1 MPKHLLACLLLLSS
15 FVVFPLDAKP
25 GSPRIKPV
33 DAAESV
39 RLAADVKA
47 EFVHAWHG
55 YRQYAWGHDDLAP
68 ISHKPYDWYGES
80 LLMTP
85 VDALD
90 TLVVM
95 GLTEEAD
102 AARELIATKLDFDKD
117 IYVKNFEITIRL
129 LGGLLSG
136 YQLTGDARLLAK
148 AEDLGTRL
156 LPVFDS
162 PTGLPWV
169 EINLRNGKT
178 RNPLSNPAETGTL
191 LLEFG
196 TLAKLTNKPVFYDK
210 AKRALVET
218 FKRRSSIDLVGSAI
232 DVQTGQWTDADSH
245 VSGGIDS
252 YYEYLWKCWRLFGDE
267 DCLAMWKTSIA
278 AINAHLADEVDG
290 ALWYGYADMNTGK
303 RTHTTWG
310 ALDAFLPALLS
321 MSGDVPRAARLQD
334 SSFHMWQ
341 LNGIEPEVL
350 DYRTGEIPYPG
361 YALRPEIVES
371 AYYLAHYTRDRKYLS
386 MGRTMFRDFEKYC
399 RTDAGYAALKNV
411 VTKEK
416 KDRMESFVF
425 AETFKYYY
433 LLFAP
438 AALDFDAITFNTEAH
453 PLRATWRKPA
463 PVAVADSVAASDAAS
478 DVDPRIGTAH
488 GGNVFPGAV
497 VPFGMLQWSPE
508 TTKGDHSHVA
518 APGGYAYDARRVRGF
533 GLTHLSGT
541 GCRGASGDIPFL
553 PMTAEPTVSPST
565 DAKDE
570 TFSTT
575 YSHVNETAEP
585 GMYAVRLANRVKVE
599 LAATARTGSALFR
612 YPSGMP
618 ATMLIRTSDSEV
630 GSSDASVTIDA
641 ATRSVSGSVTSGNFC
656 GYLDAEDRRS
666 YYTLYFVAAFDHA
679 FAGQGTWEDAA
690 VHAGANLA
698 RGGTGYG
705 KDGFPEAGKGSG
717 AWLRFDTAAERTV
730 GVRVGISYVSIDN
743 ARANLAAENPPSKTF
758 AAVRD
763 AARGAWN
770 EWLSRIAIDGGS
782 ADQRRVFRTA
792 LYHASMHPNLFSDAN
807 GEYAGFDGKTH
818 RVGPNQHAQYANFSG
833 WDIYRSQLQLVTL
846 LDADI
851 GSDIAQSLLN
861 QADQNGGEWDRWT
874 HNNGGAHVMNGDPA
888 APAIA
893 AIHAFG
899 STRFDAKKAL
909 ASLVHAAEVPT
920 AHDREKRGC
929 AIECVGQRPD
939 LERTRALGYVP
950 TDTQAWGGAAE
961 TLEQASAD
969 FALAAMA
976 HRLGDAATS
985 RRFLER
991 AGHWRNL
998 FNPTATPAGGYI
1010 QNRNADG
1017 SWPAFD
1023 PASDDG
1029 FAEGSAAQYLWMVP
1043 FDVPGLF
1050 DALGGRER
1058 AIARLDAL
1066 FHDEDGAWALTGSGD
1081 LHVEMDNEP
1090 SIAAPWLYAVAGQP
1104 WKTQATVREVV
1115 NRLWNATPDGIPGN
1129 DDLGEMSSWYVWS
1142 ALGMYPLFPGRAE
1155 LVLASPLFARAVI
1168 RRGSGDIVI
1177 DAPAAQADAP
1187 YVQSLQVNG
1196 QASTKAWLPAEFIA
1210 KGGHL
1215 LFELKHDPRS
1225 DWGGAKADEP
1235 PAFLT
1240 ATSAS
1245 H

>member
-1 MPKHLLACLLLLSS
+1 MNKIIVVVSLFLISGFAWSNESS
-15 FVVFPLDAKP
+15 IPARDSV
-25 GSPRIKPV
+25 PV
-33 DAAESV
+33 DAAESA
-39 RLAADVKA
+39 RLAVEVKD
-47 EFVHAWHG
+47 EFLHAWKD
-55 YRQYAWGHDDLAP
+55 YRKYAWGHDDLAP
-68 ISHKPYDWYGES
+68 LSHKPHDWYAEP

-90 TLVVM
+90 TLVIM
-95 GLTEEAD
+95 GLTDEAD

-117 IYVKNFEITIRL
+117 IYVKNFEVTIRL

-136 YQLTGDARLLAK
+136 YQITGDERLLAK

-156 LPVFDS
+156 LPAFDS

-169 EINLRNGKT
+169 EVNLRTGKT
-178 RNPLSNPAETGTL
+178 RNPKTNPAETGTL

-196 TLAKLTNKPVFYDK
+196 TLSKLTGKPVFYDK

-218 FKRRSSIDLVGSAI
+218 FKRRSKLDLVGSVI
-232 DVQTGQWTDADSH
+232 DVETGQWLDTDSH
-245 VSGGIDS
+245 ISGGIDS
-252 YYEYLWKCWRLFGDE
+252 YYEYLWKCWRLFGDT
-267 DCLAMWKTSIA
+267 DCLAMWKTSIT
-278 AINAHLADEVDG
+278 AINAHLANEVDG
-290 ALWYGYADMNTGK
+290 ALWYGYADMNSGT
-303 RTHTTWG
+303 RTHTTYG
-310 ALDAFLPALLS
+310 ALDAFFPALLAL
-321 MSGDVPRAARLQD
+321 SGDAKRAARLQD

-341 LNGIEPEVL
+341 LHGIEPEVY
-350 DYRTGEIPYPG
+350 DYRSGEIPYPG

-371 AYYLAHYTRDRKYLS
+371 AYYLEHTTHDPKYLT
-386 MGRTMFRDFEKYC
+386 MGRTLFRDFVKYC
-399 RTDAGYAALKNV
+399 RNDVGYAALASV
-411 VTKEK
+411 ITKQK
-416 KDRMESFVF
+416 KDRMESFVL
-425 AETFKYYY
+425 AETFKYFY
-433 LLFAP
+433 LLFKP
-438 AALDFDAITFNTEAH
+438 SALDFDAVTFNTEAH
-453 PLRATWRKPA
+453 PLRATWRDA
-463 PVAVADSVAASDAAS
+463 AASLAANDAAS
-478 DVDPRIGTAH
+478 EVEPRIGSAH

-508 TTKGDHSHVA
+508 TTKGDHSRPA
-518 APGGYAYDARRVRGF
+518 APGGYAYDATRVRGF
-533 GLTHLSGT
+533 SLTHLSGT

-553 PMTAEPTVSPST
+553 PMTSVPTLSPST
-565 DAKDE
+565 DPKDE

-585 GMYAVRLANRVKVE
+585 GLYAVKLANRVKVE
-599 LAATARTGSALFR
+599 LSATARTGSARFR
-612 YPSGMP
+612 YPSGVP

-641 ATRSVSGSVTSGNFC
+641 ATSSVSGSVSSGNFC

-666 YYTLYFVAAFDHA
+666 YYTLYFVAEFDHPFTA
-679 FAGQGTWEDAA
+679 QGTWEDAA
-690 VHAGANLA
+690 LHAGTTAA

-717 AWLRFDTAAERTV
+717 AWLRFDISAERTV

-743 ARANLAAENPPSKTF
+743 ARANLVAENPPSKSF
-758 AAVRD
+758 AQVRG
-763 AARGAWN
+763 AARSAWN
-770 EWLSRIAIDGGS
+770 EWLSRIAIEGGS
-782 ADQRRVFRTA
+782 AEQRRVFRTA
-792 LYHASMHPNLFSDAN
+792 LYHASMHPNLLSDVN
-807 GEYAGFDGKTH
+807 GEYAGFDGKAH
-818 RVGPNQHAQYANFSG
+818 RVGPAQRAQYANFSG
-833 WDIYRSQLQLVTL
+833 WDVYRSQLQLVTL
-846 LDADI
+846 LDTGI

-874 HNNGGAHVMNGDPA
+874 HNTGGTHVMNGDPA

-899 STRFDAKKAL
+899 GTRFDAKKAL
-909 ASLVHAAEVPT
+909 ASLVHAADVPT
-920 AHDREKRGC
+920 AHDHEKRGC
-929 AIECVGQRPD
+929 PIECVGQRPD
-939 LERTRALGYVP
+939 LERRLALGYVP
-950 TDTQAWGGAAE
+950 ADTQAWGGAAE

-969 FALAAMA
+969 FALSAMA
-976 HRLGDAATS
+976 GRLGDAATS

-998 FNPTATPAGGYI
+998 FNPAATPSGGYI

-1050 DALGGRER
+1050 DALGGHER

-1115 NRLWNATPDGIPGN
+1115 NTLWTATPDGIPGN
-1129 DDLGEMSSWYVWS
+1129 DDLGQMSSWYVWS

-1155 LVLASPLFARAVI
+1155 LVLASPLFARTVI
-1168 RRGSGDIVI
+1168 HRASGDIVI
-1177 DAPAAQADAP
+1177 EAPDARADAP
-1187 YVQSLQVNG
+1187 YVQSLQLNG
-1196 QASTKAWLPAEFIA
+1196 QPSTKAWLPAEFVA

-1215 LFELKHDPRS
+1215 QFELGHDPQRE
-1225 DWGGAKADEP
+1225 WGAPMADRP
-1235 PAFLT
+1235 PTFLT
-1240 ATSAS
+1240 AMSAKR
-1245 H
+1245 

>member
-1 MPKHLLACLLLLSS
+1 MTQRLLACLMLLSS
-15 FVVFPLDAKP
+15 LCSVSLHAKP
-25 GSPRIKPV
+25 SAHPDAPI
-33 DAAESV
+33 DAAESA

-47 EFVHAWHG
+47 EFLHAWRG
-55 YRQYAWGHDDLAP
+55 YRKYAWGHDDLAP
-68 ISHKPYDWYGES
+68 ISRKPYDWYGQS

-95 GLTEEAD
+95 GLKDEAD
-102 AARELIATKLDFDKD
+102 DARELIATTLDFDKD

-162 PTGLPWV
+162 ATGLPWV
-169 EINLRNGKT
+169 EVNLRTGKT
-178 RNPLSNPAETGTL
+178 RNPLTNPAETGTL

-196 TLAKLTNKPVFYDK
+196 TLAKLTGKPVFYDK

-218 FKRRSSIDLVGSAI
+218 FKRRSSLDLVGATI
-232 DVQTGQWTDADSH
+232 DVQTGAWTDTDSH

-252 YYEYLWKCWRLFGDE
+252 YYEYLWKCWRLFGDN

-290 ALWYGYADMNTGK
+290 RLWYGTADMNTGR

-310 ALDAFLPALLS
+310 ALDAFFPALLA
-321 MSGDVPRAARLQD
+321 MSGDVSRASRLQD
-334 SSFHMWQ
+334 SSFSMWQ

-350 DYRTGEIPYPG
+350 DYRSGAIPYPG

-371 AYYLAHYTRDRKYLS
+371 AYYLARYTHDAKYPA
-386 MGRTMFRDFEKYC
+386 MGRTMFRDFVKYC
-399 RTDAGYAALKNV
+399 RTDAAYAALENV
-411 VTKEK
+411 ITKKK

-438 AALDFDAITFNTEAH
+438 EALDFDAITFNTEAH
-453 PLRATWRKPA
+453 PLRATWRDASK
-463 PVAVADSVAASDAAS
+463 PVAIEDAAS
-478 DVDPRIGTAH
+478 EVDPRIGTAH

-497 VPFGMLQWSPE
+497 VPFGMVQWSPE
-508 TTKGDHSHVA
+508 TTRGDHARVA
-518 APGGYAYDARRVRGF
+518 APGGYAYDATRIRGF

-553 PMTAEPTVSPST
+553 PVTREPATSPSL
-565 DAKDE
+565 DAKDD
-570 TFSTT
+570 TFSST
-575 YSHVNETAEP
+575 YSHANEVAEP
-585 GMYAVRLANRVKVE
+585 GYYAVRLANRVKVE
-599 LAATARTGSALFR
+599 LAATARSGSARFR
-612 YPSGMP
+612 YPSDVP
-618 ATMLIRTSDSEV
+618 AAMLIRTSDSEV
-630 GSSDASVTIDA
+630 GSSDAGVEIDA

-666 YYTLYFVAAFDHA
+666 YYTLYFVAQFDHA
-679 FAGQGTWEDAA
+679 FSGTGTWEDGTLHPGST
-690 VHAGANLA
+690 VA

-705 KDGFPEAGKGSG
+705 TDGFPPAGKGSG
-717 AWLRFDTAAERTV
+717 AWLRFDTTGERTV
-730 GVRVGISYVSIDN
+730 GVRVGISYVSVAN
-743 ARANLAAENPPSKTF
+743 ARANLAAENSETTTF
-758 AAVRD
+758 SDIRGR
-763 AARGAWN
+763 ARAAWN
-770 EWLSRIAIDGGS
+770 AWLSRIAIDGGS

-792 LYHASMHPNLFSDAN
+792 LYHASMHPNLFSDTN
-807 GEYAGFDGKTH
+807 GDYRGFDGKVH
-818 RVGPNQHAQYANFSG
+818 RVGPTQHAQYANFSG
-833 WDIYRSQLQLVTL
+833 WDVYRSQLQLVTM
-846 LDADI
+846 LDQDI

-874 HNNGGAHVMNGDPA
+874 HNSGGTHVMNGDPA
-888 APAIA
+888 SPAIA

-899 STRFDAKKAL
+899 GTRFDARKAL
-909 ASLVHAAEVPT
+909 VSLVRAAEVPT

-929 AIECVGQRPD
+929 VIECVGQRPD
-939 LERTRALGYVP
+939 LERTLALGFVP
-950 TDTQAWGGAAE
+950 ADTHAWGGAAE

-969 FALAAMA
+969 FALGAFAQ
-976 HRLGDAATS
+976 RLGDTS
-985 RRFLER
+985 ASKRFFLR
-991 AGHWRNL
+991 ARNWKNL
-998 FNPTATPAGGYI
+998 FHPDATPHGGYI

-1017 SWPAFD
+1017 SWPPFD

-1050 DALGGRER
+1050 DALGGTDR

-1066 FHDEDGAWALTGSGD
+1066 FHDEDGNWALTGSGA

-1115 NRLWNATPDGIPGN
+1115 NTLWTPAPDGIPGN
-1129 DDLGEMSSWYVWS
+1129 DDLGAMSAWYVWS

-1155 LVLASPLFARAVI
+1155 LVLASPSFERTVI
-1168 RRGSGDIVI
+1168 RRPSGDIVI
-1177 DAPAAQADAP
+1177 DAPGARTDAPHVRSMQVDGQTSTKPWLPATFVAHGGHLGYELASDPQPAWGSKPADAP
-1187 YVQSLQVNG
+1187 PVF
-1196 QASTKAWLPAEFIA
+1196 LP
-1210 KGGHL
+1210 
-1215 LFELKHDPRS
+1215 
-1225 DWGGAKADEP
+1225 
-1235 PAFLT
+1235 LT
-1240 ATSAS
+1240 TN
-1245 H
+1245 

>member
-1 MPKHLLACLLLLSS
+1 MPKHLLACAFLLSS
-15 FVVFPLDAKP
+15 FVASSLHAKP
-25 GSPRIKPV
+25 AEHEDARI
-33 DAAESV
+33 DAAASA
-39 RLAADVKA
+39 RLAADVKT
-47 EFVHAWHG
+47 EFLHAWHG

-68 ISHKPYDWYGES
+68 LSKKPYDWYGQS

-95 GLTEEAD
+95 GLTDEAD

-169 EINLRNGKT
+169 EVNLRTGKT

-218 FKRRSSIDLVGSAI
+218 FKRRSSIDLVGSSI
-232 DVQTGQWTDADSH
+232 DVQTGKWADPESH

-278 AINAHLADEVDG
+278 AVNKHLADDVDG

-310 ALDAFLPALLS
+310 ALDAFFPALLS
-321 MSGDVPRAARLQD
+321 LSGDVPRAARLQD
-334 SSFHMWQ
+334 SSFRMWQ
-341 LNGIEPEVL
+341 INGIEPEVY
-350 DYRTGEIPYPG
+350 DYRSGAIPFPG

-371 AYYLAHYTRDRKYLS
+371 AYYLSHYTHDAKYLV
-386 MGRTMFRDFEKYC
+386 MGRTMWRDFVKHC

-411 VTKEK
+411 IAKEK

-438 AALDFDAITFNTEAH
+438 GALDFDAVTFNTEAH
-453 PLRATWRKPA
+453 PLRATWRA
-463 PVAVADSVAASDAAS
+463 ASHAVAANDAAS
-478 DVDPRIGTAH
+478 EVDPRIGTAH

-508 TTKGDHSHVA
+508 TSKGDHSRVA
-518 APGGYAYDARRVRGF
+518 APGGYAYDATRIRGF

-553 PMTAEPTVSPST
+553 PMTAEPVTSPAA

-570 TFSTT
+570 TFSSM
-575 YSHVNETAEP
+575 YSHVNEIAEP
-585 GMYAVRLANRVKVE
+585 GYYAVGLANRVKIE
-599 LAATARTGSALFR
+599 LAATARTGSARFR
-612 YPSGMP
+612 YPPGVP
-618 ATMLIRTSDSEV
+618 ATLLLRASDSEV
-630 GSSDASVTIDA
+630 GSSEASIAIDTS
-641 ATRSVSGSVTSGNFC
+641 TRSVSGSVTSGNFC
-656 GYLDAEDRRS
+656 GYLDPEDRRS
-666 YYTLYFVAAFDHA
+666 YYTLYFVAQFDHA
-679 FAGQGTWEDAA
+679 FAGMGTWEDATL
-690 VHAGANLA
+690 HAGATTA
-698 RGGTGYG
+698 HGGTGYG

-717 AWLRFDTAAERTV
+717 AWLRFDTQTERSV
-730 GVRVGISYVSIDN
+730 GVRVGISYVSVDN
-743 ARANLAAENPPSKTF
+743 ARANLAAENPPSKAF
-758 AAVRD
+758 ADVRST
-763 AARGAWN
+763 ARSAWN
-770 EWLSRIAIDGGS
+770 DWLSRIAIEGGG

-792 LYHASMHPNLFSDAN
+792 LYHASLHPNLFSDSN
-807 GEYAGFDGKTH
+807 GEYRGFDGKTH
-818 RVGPNQHAQYANFSG
+818 RVGPKQHAQYANFSG
-833 WDIYRSQLQLVTL
+833 WDVYRSQLQLVTL

-851 GSDIAQSLLN
+851 GGDIAQSLLN

-874 HNNGGAHVMNGDPA
+874 HNTGGTHVMNGDPA

-899 STRFDAKKAL
+899 GTRFDAKNAF
-909 ASLVHAAEVPT
+909 ASLVRAADVTT

-929 AIECVGQRPD
+929 AIECVGERPD

-969 FALAAMA
+969 FALGAFAQ
-976 HRLGDAATS
+976 RLGDAATAA
-985 RRFLER
+985 RFLER
-991 AGHWRNL
+991 AGHWRKL
-998 FNPTATPAGGYI
+998 FNPNAAATGGYI

-1017 SWPAFD
+1017 SWPRFD

-1043 FDVPGLF
+1043 FDAPGLF
-1050 DALGGRER
+1050 DALDGDER
-1058 AIARLDAL
+1058 AVARLDAL
-1066 FHDEDGAWALTGSGD
+1066 FHDEDGGWALTGSGD

-1090 SIAAPWLYAVAGQP
+1090 SIASPWLYAYAGQP
-1104 WKTQATVREVV
+1104 WKTQSTVREVV
-1115 NRLWNATPDGIPGN
+1115 NTLWKPAPDGIPGN
-1129 DDLGEMSSWYVWS
+1129 DDLGAMSAWYVWS
-1142 ALGMYPLFPGRAE
+1142 AMGMYPLFPGRAE
-1155 LVLASPLFARAVI
+1155 LVLASPLFERTLI
-1168 RRGSGDIVI
+1168 RRASGDIVI
-1177 DAPAAQADAP
+1177 DAAGARTDAP
-1187 YVQSLQVNG
+1187 YVRSLQVNG
-1196 QASTKAWLPAEFIA
+1196 QASTKAWLRADIVA
-1210 KGGHL
+1210 HGAHL
-1215 LFELKHDPRS
+1215 QFELAREPQHEWGSAPS
-1225 DWGGAKADEP
+1225 DRP
-1235 PAFLT
+1235 PVFL
-1240 ATSAS
+1240 APVKR
-1245 H
+1245 